1 MDLDVFKALT
11 QHNPRIK
18 HLLNWRM
25 SLGEITSSQQV
36 ADYFRDDWN
45 KIEEVY
51 KRLATES
58 NDKEH
63 NA

>member
-1 MDLDVFKALT
+1 MDLDIFEALT
-11 QHNPRIK
+11 QRNPRIK
-18 HLLNWRM
+18 HLLDWRM

-51 KRLATES
+51 KRLATQS
-58 NDKEH
+58 DSKDKQ
-63 NA
+63 